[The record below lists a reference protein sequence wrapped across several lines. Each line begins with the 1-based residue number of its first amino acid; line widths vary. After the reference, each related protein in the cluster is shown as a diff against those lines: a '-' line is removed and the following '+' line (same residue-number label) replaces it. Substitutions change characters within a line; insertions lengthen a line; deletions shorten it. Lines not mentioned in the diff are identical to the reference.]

1 MVTGTVGPRPGA
13 ANGERALLVG
23 AVALFHVAGYFAVAR
38 SLDPVRAGS
47 LRTQLDELVPFV
59 PESVFVYASVFA
71 AAFLP
76 VFVVR
81 SRALFRRVALAYAA
95 TIALSLACF
104 ALVPVTS
111 RELRASADA
120 LDPSRF
126 VEWGVLLIYRLDPAT
141 NLFPSLHLSIA
152 VVAALSAWAVRP
164 LYGVVSLLWVALVA
178 VSVLTVKQHF
188 AVDVLAGSALGAAA
202 YALFVRPGAR
212 QLGPDAAYG
221 GRGPAL
227 FAGLVGLALAG
238 LYAAFRAGWGSS

>member
-1 MVTGTVGPRPGA
+1 MESEALAPRA
-13 ANGERALLVG
+13 LSALRERALLVG
-23 AVALFHVAGYFAVAR
+23 AVALFHVGGYFAVAR
-38 SLDPVRAGS
+38 ATDPARAGS
-47 LRTQLDELVPFV
+47 LRTQLDELVPFL

-81 SRALFRRVALAYAA
+81 SRSLFRRVALAYGA

-104 ALVPVTS
+104 VLVPVSS
-111 RELRASADA
+111 RELRASAEA

-164 LYGVVSLLWVALVA
+164 LYGAVSLLWVALVA

-188 AVDVLAGSALGAAA
+188 AVDVLSGGALGAAA
-202 YALFVRPGAR
+202 YVLFIRPGAR
-212 QLGPDAAYG
+212 HLEPDAAYG
-221 GRGPAL
+221 WRGPAL
-227 FAGLVGLALAG
+227 FAGLVGLALAC
-238 LYAAFRAGWGSS
+238 LYAAFRAGWGS